1 MPDKRHE
8 HYTPGEKNDDIL
20 SLYIL
25 TACLIVKTLLRKL
38 HFEGSMMT
46 MSDTIRSSVPI
57 ITNLCQCACSCFSN
71 KVANASLFTSEGNI
85 LPNIVHGEWKKR
97 HSWLGRCPIDTITEE

>member
-1 MPDKRHE
+1 
-8 HYTPGEKNDDIL
+8 
-20 SLYIL
+20 
-25 TACLIVKTLLRKL
+25 
-38 HFEGSMMT
+38 MT

-85 LPNIVHGEWKKR
+85 LPNIVHGQWR
-97 HSWLGRCPIDTITEE
+97 